1 MAAQKQK
8 HTAKVE
14 AEPRSLQVK
23 ISENMFRHVKMEAA
37 RLGLTM
43 SATVD
48 SMLTRLKE
56 GA

>member
-8 HTAKVE
+8 QTSKVE

-23 ISENMFRHVKMEAA
+23 IGEEMFRWVKMEAA

-43 SATVD
+43 SATVE
-48 SMLTRLKE
+48 SMLKRLKD